1 MSGAHRGADGA
12 LVDFTV
18 REFVASVASAETPV
32 PAGGS
37 VVALSGACAAALLA
51 LVCEVAQRH
60 QPGALNEQRHAAE
73 RVQGLLLKLVDEDA
87 AAYQAF
93 LATPRGSED
102 RQAATNR
109 VAATPLAI
117 GRACAELIN
126 LSHVIEEQT
135 RGPLLGDVRT
145 ARHLARAAVRTAVD
159 LAEQN
164 LSMIA
169 DAPARQLLETA
180 ITSLRAALSS

>member
-1 MSGAHRGADGA
+1 VLIDLS
-12 LVDFTV
+12 V
-18 REFVASVASAETPV
+18 REFVAAVASAETPV

-37 VVALSGACAAALLA
+37 VVALSGACAAGLLA
-51 LVCEVAQRH
+51 LVCEVTQRH
-60 QPGALNEQRHAAE
+60 QPGALGEQRHGAE
-73 RVQGLLLKLVDEDA
+73 RLKGLLLKLVDEDA

-102 RQAATNR
+102 RQAAVNR

-117 GRACAELIN
+117 GRACVELIG
-126 LSHVIEEQT
+126 LSRTIEADI

-145 ARHLARAAVRTAVD
+145 ARHLAQAAVRTAVD

-164 LSMIA
+164 LTLIK
-169 DAPARQLLETA
+169 DASARRSLEA
-180 ITSLRAALSS
+180 AVTSLRAALTE